1 MNPRKSA
8 KTNLYS
14 WIFTSKPRLY
24 SRDKLYRHRQP
35 TVVTKT
41 NQNSEKINL
50 LSARV
55 KFGWLHLKK
64 RRFKL
69 TECFALI
76 GWPSACPPPI
86 GRNALYYGCCAL
98 RPPEAPLSIKRPFS
112 RYCRGCVTLFL
123 LFFVCCEGFRD
134 F

>member
-1 MNPRKSA
+1 MKICQNKSLFADFRRQTNTVLSRQTLPTPTTNCSHQNQPKSA
-8 KTNLYS
+8 
-14 WIFTSKPRLY
+14 
-24 SRDKLYRHRQP
+24 
-35 TVVTKT
+35 
-41 NQNSEKINL
+41 KINL

-112 RYCRGCVTLFL
+112 RYWRGCVTLFL